1 MNRNNATTA
10 LVALLVLANAFT
22 VVKVLGTAAS
32 ANRTAQALV
41 ASQRSQL
48 ANRAGNVKTWCGAI
62 NQGRNYARY
71 LRKTTHQAPYRLAD
85 LDCPALEMQTV
96 QSAKPK

>member
-22 VVKVLGTAAS
+22 VVKVLGIAAS
-32 ANRTAQALV
+32 ANRTAHAL
-41 ASQRSQL
+41 AISQRNQL
-48 ANRAGNVKTWCGAI
+48 ANRTANVGTWCGAI
-62 NQGRNYARY
+62 NQSRNYARY